1 MSDSCSHPCTVID
14 VVVDAMAEAGIDIW
28 VKVLSIGVVI
38 DTLTEVSTNALDA
51 SIVDSADML
60 DGGILIVIVT
70 MASGLAMYS
79 RDVLAGTCAGD
90 VTKPIGVRMDAEV
103 ANGCVI
109 FGIDVDALADV
120 DVSLLSVVM
129 DAWGFLAVSALL
141 K

>member
-1 MSDSCSHPCTVID
+1 MPNSCSHPCTVID
-14 VVVDAMAEAGIDIW
+14 VVLVDVRDEVVINISLFEQG
-28 VKVLSIGVVI
+28 LSIDLVI

-79 RDVLAGTCAGD
+79 RDVLAGTCAG
-90 VTKPIGVRMDAEV
+90 VRMDAEV
-103 ANGCVI
+103 VNGCVI
-109 FGIDVDALADV
+109 FGIDIDALADV

-141 K
+141 E

>member
-14 VVVDAMAEAGIDIW
+14 VLADAMAEAGIDIW

-79 RDVLAGTCAGD
+79 RDVLAGTCAG
-90 VTKPIGVRMDAEV
+90 VRMDAEV

>member
-14 VVVDAMAEAGIDIW
+14 VLVDAMAEAGIDIW

-79 RDVLAGTCAGD
+79 RDVLAGTCAG
-90 VTKPIGVRMDAEV
+90 VRMDAEV
-103 ANGCVI
+103 VNGCVI